1 LALRALERIEE
12 HAQHPG
18 VSELSQLS
26 SA

>member
-1 LALRALERIEE
+1 LRALERIHE